1 MKINMKLNENDRFD
15 EFLLGNKDTHKLEF
29 ALTKILKK
37 KYSWINSINLK
48 VVVQDREFQNYYIYF
63 GGMISV
69 DENWAKQVWEKTK
82 VTDFPGNEGYDY
94 QNYEGLS
101 LHEFLSKDMI
111 DILSNDFTQIAKGVV
126 LFKKDIV
133 YSKVGNLLVYF
144 EDNNKETNLQE
155 QIRRILKEETEVST
169 YLRRRLGMLDY
180 EIEYRLSAIY
190 RPDNICQYKN
200 GDELVEVV
208 MEEAI
213 DSMYWNY
220 FADTDDNSEEWVNI
234 YYEMVKYIRDKY
246 GDEIRNY
253 YIDNCGS
260 KKKEMGEGE
269 LTEKCWKGYTQKGM
283 KTMFG
288 KRYPN
293 CVKKTKK

>member
-1 MKINMKLNENDRFD
+1 MDIRKNIK
-15 EFLLGNKDTHKLEF
+15 
-29 ALTKILKK
+29 KILK
-37 KYSWINSINLK
+37 
-48 VVVQDREFQNYYIYF
+48 EH
-63 GGMISV
+63 
-69 DENWAKQVWEKTK
+69 TK
-82 VTDFPGNEGYDY
+82 MD
-94 QNYEGLS
+94 L
-101 LHEFLSKDMI
+101 
-111 DILSNDFTQIAKGVV
+111 
-126 LFKKDIV
+126 
-133 YSKVGNLLVYF
+133 
-144 EDNNKETNLQE
+144 
-155 QIRRILKEETEVST
+155 R
-169 YLRRRLGMLDY
+169 LRRRLDMLDY
-180 EIEYRLSAIY
+180 EVEYRLSAIY

-220 FADTDDNSEEWVNI
+220 LADIDDNSEEWVNI

-269 LTEKCWKGYTQKGM
+269 LTEKCWAGYTQKGM

>member
-1 MKINMKLNENDRFD
+1 MNLQEDKRYDLVFIDEKTTERLEFVLNRFLKKRFD
-15 EFLLGNKDTHKLEF
+15 WL
-29 ALTKILKK
+29 
-37 KYSWINSINLK
+37 NSIKL
-48 VVVQDREFQNYYIYF
+48 QNVLVNTMSTWEGIYVF
-63 GGMISV
+63 YSGVLNV
-69 DENWAKQVWEKTK
+69 DENWGRKKWIENNG
-82 VTDFPGNEGYDY
+82 DSEFPGNEGFDYKQYD
-94 QNYEGLS
+94 GL
-101 LHEFLSKDMI
+101 LLKELLSPKNISEIAEVFKTVFKGLKII
-111 DILSNDFTQIAKGVV
+111 DENISV
-126 LFKKDIV
+126 
-133 YSKVGNLLVYF
+133 SKIDNMLVYF
-144 EDNNKETNLQE
+144 DEKEMTLKE
-155 QIRRILKEETEVST
+155 HIIRVLKEETKINPF
-169 YLRRRLGMLDY
+169 LRRRLGMLDY
-180 EIEYRLSAIY
+180 EVEYRLSAIY

-220 FADTDDNSEEWVNI
+220 FANTDDNSEEWVNI